1 MNGFLIFIAV
11 ILLLL
16 FIVHGFTLY
25 KSGKELNNSN
35 LTKSGAVCLVIV
47 GISAATCAGVYFKTY
62 MDLQSVEEEVIIALE
77 VGDEDASL
85 ELTTLSIEN
94 RTNGLKPLQGAEPI
108 HYSDLEKFLPIAIEG
123 YDMEAPEGTTLNME
137 GFAVSSATA
146 EYTSAHGDY
155 IRVSILDYNAARSV
169 YKMSTAMWG
178 MGITIDSDDEYAKSF
193 SLNNDISGWES
204 FEKIN
209 NKSNVVAGIG
219 NRLLITIEANNQS
232 DSEKTKDILA
242 LVNLKSMVMFT
253 NKE

>member
-35 LTKSGAVCLVIV
+35 LTKSGAVCLLIVVISV
-47 GISAATCAGVYFKTY
+47 TTCVGVYFKTY
-62 MDLQSVEEEVIIALE
+62 MDLQAVDEEVTITLKVE
-77 VGDEDASL
+77 DESL
-85 ELTTLSIEN
+85 ELITPVTEK
-94 RTNGLKPLQGAEPI
+94 RTNGLKPAQGGEPI

-123 YDMEAPEGTTLNME
+123 YDMEDPEGTTLNME
-137 GFAVSSATA
+137 GFSVSSATA
-146 EYTSAHGDY
+146 EYTNADGGY

-209 NKSNVVAGIG
+209 NKSNVAAGIG

-242 LVNLKSMVMFT
+242 LMNLKSMVMFT